1 MSSKDKEV
9 QHFTQ
14 LHINTKMDITQN
26 VNALDK
32 SVTDVINPDIMF
44 CVITRS
50 LFPKLVIFLFSIAK
64 GQELGVPTPTSL
76 KDPVFFLHICPSGAP
91 GC

>member
-9 QHFTQ
+9 LHFTQ
-14 LHINTKMDITQN
+14 LHNNQHIINTKMDITQN

-50 LFPKLVIFLFSIAK
+50 LFPKLVIFLSCP
-64 GQELGVPTPTSL
+64 LL
-76 KDPVFFLHICPSGAP
+76 KDKNWGYPPPPH
-91 GC
+91 